1 MAPSLNILTLQV
13 PIVININFLQTISI
27 NSQEIRLW
35 ELINDH
41 QRENTL
47 IYYQI
52 LSTYSL
58 RKSPNDHQRENTLIY
73 YQSLS
78 NYSLRKS
85 IETSLENLYVDIG
98 ASRVKADFVKNTC
111 RHFTHSIPVS
121 QDEKWGRGTESNFIQ
136 ITIFCSAKPRVDAFV
151 TALFKNTWILK
162 LKKPAAVLLF
172 SLLSIISAD
181 LLGNRILL
189 WRVQK
194 VTVCDLWLANFDPF
208 SVFLCFKVRCL
219 WSWW

>member
-1 MAPSLNILTLQV
+1 M
-13 PIVININFLQTISI
+13 ININFLPTISI

-47 IYYQI
+47 IYYHI

-73 YQSLS
+73 YQILS
-78 NYSLRKS
+78 TYSLRKS

-151 TALFKNTWILK
+151 TALFKNMWILK

-172 SLLSIISAD
+172 SLLSIISARP
-181 LLGNRILL
+181 LRKQNFTLTGSKGYGL
-189 WRVQK
+189 WFVIGEFR
-194 VTVCDLWLANFDPF
+194 
-208 SVFLCFKVRCL
+208 SV
-219 WSWW
+219 

>member
-1 MAPSLNILTLQV
+1 MRIDKWSPKGKHLDLLSNSLNL
-13 PIVININFLQTISI
+13 FFK
-27 NSQEIRLW
+27 EITKWSPKRKHLDLLCKSLKLFFEEIYRDQFG
-35 ELINDH
+35 ELVCWYWGLKG
-41 QRENTL
+41 Q
-47 IYYQI
+47 
-52 LSTYSL
+52 
-58 RKSPNDHQRENTLIY
+58 
-73 YQSLS
+73 
-78 NYSLRKS
+78 
-85 IETSLENLYVDIG
+85 
-98 ASRVKADFVKNTC
+98 ADFVKNTC

-162 LKKPAAVLLF
+162 LKKPAAVLRF

-208 SVFLCFKVRCL
+208 CVFLCFKVRCL